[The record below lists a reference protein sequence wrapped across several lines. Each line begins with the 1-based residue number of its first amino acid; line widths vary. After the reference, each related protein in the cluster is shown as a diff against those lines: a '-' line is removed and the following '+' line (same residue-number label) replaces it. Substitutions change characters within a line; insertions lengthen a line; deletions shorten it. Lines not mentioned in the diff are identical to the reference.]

1 MPSRDDNRSLSTERR
16 WIPPSTVRRD
26 AFTPE
31 NRNDFIFRKVRG
43 ILNKLTPE
51 KFGKL
56 SSDLLKIELNSDV
69 ILKGVIIL
77 IFDKAL
83 DEPKYSSMYAQLCKR
98 LSDEAPNF
106 ESPKPTV
113 DGQKA
118 QSTFRILLL
127 NKCKAEFEN
136 RSKANEAFENQDD
149 LIPEEEERRQMAK
162 RKMLGNIKFIGELGK
177 LEIVSESILHR
188 CIQQLLVEKRRRGPR
203 GDAAEDIECLCQ
215 IMRTCGR
222 ILDSDKGQCLMEQYF
237 KRMMSLAENSDLPLR
252 IRFMLR
258 DVIEL
263 RRDGWVPRKATS
275 TEGPMPINQIRSND
289 DDLLTS
295 QQASLQRNL
304 QSQYN
309 NHHHHRNNRDD
320 SRIGND
326 FLRKIA
332 RPGMVDMDIVGS
344 IPLTQSFG
352 ISNSFAGPNGFSGVP
367 QPGAPGQGGANVG
380 YGRRPPG
387 NYFPNQRQTYPNK
400 QQHAAANSF
409 NNNANKE
416 QSLRF
421 NKNKMLIGHP
431 EEVSLRPSTTS
442 MLFKQTTIKP
452 LPITN
457 DLFPARTEAP
467 LLRATTLKTPPLMHK
482 DAAPIVIKQGPLDKR
497 EKARDRKDKGPT
509 KEEIV
514 KKVNAM
520 MDDLKNVDDVNLGD
534 AMAQFKDLKIPERF
548 IRNAIATIYGNTL
561 ERGDSEREFAVKFV
575 AELRKEGVVQA
586 GHTMDGWKEL
596 VAGIADKESTVPC
609 VASHVASITGKAI
622 VNNLMML
629 HDLAVVTE
637 NGAHH
642 PLFLLTLQQLHKTQG
657 KAVLTQIFND
667 SKVNLMSQLPEAEK
681 TKERLGTI
689 LEDRELTFL
698 YPLLRIQGD
707 MSRQLESDPSPNAFY
722 KWIKDKLHPAHHA
735 DPGFINAL
743 MTVLLQYITRET
755 TLAPGIDTTVVPD
768 KTLQEKERGL
778 LQKYTRVLE
787 SFLVTIDAQVT
798 AVHSLQVFCLSHN
811 FPKGML
817 LRWFVALYELSIID
831 EEAFIK
837 WKEDVTDAYPGKGRA
852 LFQVNSWLTWLEQ
865 ATSEEEEDEGDN

>member
-31 NRNDFIFRKVRG
+31 DGNDFIFRKVRG

-51 KFGKL
+51 KFEKL
-56 SSDLLKIELNSDV
+56 SNDLLKIELNFD
-69 ILKGVIIL
+69 ILKGVIFL
-77 IFDKAL
+77 ISEKAL

-98 LSDEAPNF
+98 LSDEASNF
-106 ESPKPTV
+106 ELPKPTV
-113 DGQKA
+113 DGQKP
-118 QSTFRILLL
+118 QSSFHHLLL
-127 NKCKAEFEN
+127 NTCKVEFEN
-136 RSKANEAFENQDD
+136 RSKANNYFENQDE

-188 CIQQLLVEKRRRGPR
+188 CIQQLLFEKRRRRPR
-203 GDAAEDIECLCQ
+203 GDSAEDIECLCQ
-215 IMRTCGR
+215 IIRTCGR
-222 ILDSDKGQCLMEQYF
+222 VLDSNKGKYLMQQYF
-237 KRMMSLAENSDLPLR
+237 KRMMSLAKNSDLPLR

-275 TEGPMPINQIRSND
+275 TEGPMPINQIRND
-289 DDLLTS
+289 ADESLLGMA
-295 QQASLQRNL
+295 QQNSMQRNL

-309 NHHHHRNNRDD
+309 NHHHRNNRDD

-326 FLRKIA
+326 FLRKIG
-332 RPGMVDMDIVGS
+332 RPGIDMDIVGVGS
-344 IPLTQSFG
+344 IPLAPSFG
-352 ISNSFAGPNGFSGVP
+352 ISSSFNANGFPSVP
-367 QPGAPGQGGANVG
+367 QNPQAAGNVG
-380 YGRRPPG
+380 YRRNQ
-387 NYFPNQRQTYPNK
+387 NYFPNARQSYPNK
-400 QQHAAANSF
+400 VPHLNANF

-442 MLFKQTTIKP
+442 MIFKQTTMKP
-452 LPITN
+452 SLPITN
-457 DLFPARTEAP
+457 ELFPVRTEAP
-467 LLRATTLKTPPLMHK
+467 LLRATTLKTPPLLHK
-482 DAAPIVIKQGPLDKR
+482 DTAPIVIKQGPLDKR
-497 EKARDRKDKGPT
+497 DKARDRKDKGPT

-514 KKVNAM
+514 KKVTAM
-520 MDDLKNVDDVNLGD
+520 MDDLKIDDINLGD

-548 IRNAIATIYGNTL
+548 LRNAIAAIYTNTL

-575 AELRKEGVVQA
+575 LELKKEGVIQGVHA
-586 GHTMDGWKEL
+586 MDGWKEL

-622 VNNLMML
+622 VNGLMQL

-667 SKVNLMSQLPEAEK
+667 SKVNLISQLPEAEK
-681 TKERLGTI
+681 TKERLGEI

-755 TLAPGIDTTVVPD
+755 TLFPGTDTTVVPE
-768 KTLQEKERGL
+768 KSLQEKERGL